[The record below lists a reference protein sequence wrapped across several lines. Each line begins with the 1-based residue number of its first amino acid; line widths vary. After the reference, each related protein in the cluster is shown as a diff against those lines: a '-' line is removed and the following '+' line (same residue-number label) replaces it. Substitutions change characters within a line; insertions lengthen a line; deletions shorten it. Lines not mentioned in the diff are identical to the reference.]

1 MTQTL
6 AQQLAWENQCYGMT
20 VTELNNMRE
29 QARKLFIDDKMLA
42 MSLLSDAQELV
53 ALDQKEKA
61 RQNINCAKHILCE
74 YLEVKESLDI
84 DKTRQENRAERFQTY
99 MEEDKK

>member
-29 QARKLFIDDKMLA
+29 QARKLFTDDKMLA

-61 RQNINCAKHILCE
+61 RQHINCAKLIIYEHL
-74 YLEVKESLDI
+74 LVKQMIDI
-84 DKTRQENRAERFQTY
+84 DKMKEEDRAERFQSY